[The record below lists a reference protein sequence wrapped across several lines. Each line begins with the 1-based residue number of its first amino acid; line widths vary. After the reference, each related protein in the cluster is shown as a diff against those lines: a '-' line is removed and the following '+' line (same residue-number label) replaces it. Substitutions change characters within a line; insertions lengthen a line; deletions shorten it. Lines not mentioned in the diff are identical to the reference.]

1 MNNTSGKPK
10 RKLEKFLNTS
20 GSHEKK
26 NKTISKLN
34 ISNIKK
40 DTSPNNSSEKKR
52 YKYEYTNANI
62 DYMNNISTIKNN
74 EEEKNIIAGLIK
86 EGLISLD
93 EPEYDENKID
103 IRNLKYKEINLDK
116 IFQKL
121 LFLNK
126 TLKNTQTE
134 RKKLENEQ
142 NTFLDAVNENKKS
155 NEYKDIDKY
164 NNINNDKN
172 NRRDI
177 KAEVIQKD
185 NNEDNIDK
193 KKFDEILKR
202 YEEDLKFLG
211 DLMIANNN
219 YEEFK

>member
-1 MNNTSGKPK
+1 
-10 RKLEKFLNTS
+10 
-20 GSHEKK
+20 
-26 NKTISKLN
+26 
-34 ISNIKK
+34 
-40 DTSPNNSSEKKR
+40 
-52 YKYEYTNANI
+52 
-62 DYMNNISTIKNN
+62 MNNISTIKNN

>member
-1 MNNTSGKPK
+1 MNKTSGKPK

-20 GSHEKK
+20 GSREKK

-52 YKYEYTNANI
+52 YKYEYTNI
-62 DYMNNISTIKNN
+62 KRDYMNNISTIKNN
-74 EEEKNIIAGLIK
+74 EEEKNIIGGLIK

-93 EPEYDENKID
+93 EPEFDENKIE
-103 IRNLKYKEINLDK
+103 IRNLKYKEINLEK

-126 TLKNTQTE
+126 SLKNTQTE

-155 NEYKDIDKY
+155 NESK
-164 NNINNDKN
+164 NIDKN
-172 NRRDI
+172 NNIDNVKNNIKDI
-177 KAEVIQKD
+177 KAELIQKENNGD
-185 NNEDNIDK
+185 NFDN
-193 KKFDEILKR
+193 KKFNEILKR
-202 YEEDLKFLG
+202 YEEDLKFFG
-211 DLMIANNN
+211 DLIITNNN

>member
-1 MNNTSGKPK
+1 M
-10 RKLEKFLNTS
+10 
-20 GSHEKK
+20 
-26 NKTISKLN
+26 
-34 ISNIKK
+34 
-40 DTSPNNSSEKKR
+40 
-52 YKYEYTNANI
+52 
-62 DYMNNISTIKNN
+62 
-74 EEEKNIIAGLIK
+74 
-86 EGLISLD
+86 
-93 EPEYDENKID
+93 
-103 IRNLKYKEINLDK
+103 
-116 IFQKL
+116 
-121 LFLNK
+121 FLNK